1 MGSLLCRLGRHAW
14 EHKQN
19 PEVGGAEG
27 GYDQCS
33 RCGKERPSYNPP
45 KTGVGGCPRP
55 AGSRS

>member
-14 EHKQN
+14 QHKQN

-33 RCGKERPSYNPP
+33 RCGKERPSYSPP
-45 KTGVGGCPRP
+45 KTGV
-55 AGSRS
+55 AG